1 MSPSLFLSAVGVD
14 IAKASFDAARL
25 SADGKYKHKKF
36 DNTPE
41 GFALFAAWLA
51 SFGSDAPHVCM
62 ESTGPYS
69 LPLADY
75 LIGQGFHVSVV
86 NPAKIAAFAKSELS
100 RAKTDKADAKLIARY
115 ALAMRPSAWMPPP
128 PEIRELQAL
137 LRRVEHLLEMQ
148 RMEQNRQDT
157 TDATIADS
165 IKAVLATLAK
175 ELEATRNQIR
185 RHIDNHPDL
194 KRRADL
200 LESIPGVGKATA
212 AWLLTL
218 LSEHH
223 GFTDAKQ
230 AVAFAGLAPRL
241 RQSGRWAGQTHSPR
255 PETDYCARPFTCLSW
270 RPRSSILLFAPSPS
284 ASRPT
289 ASTAWPS
296 TAPPCASSST
306 SPLPF
311 SNPASRSTL
320 NLNLRDRRKKPK
332 IGIDGGRLRRYL
344 LVLQHDAFT
353 LLEQN
358 VEIGGFHAPASF
370 GIFSANRP

>member
-1 MSPSLFLSAVGVD
+1 MSPILFLIAVGVN

-51 SFGSDAPHVCM
+51 SFGSDASHVCM

-75 LIGQGFHVSVV
+75 LIGEGFHVSVV

-115 ALAMRPSAWMPPP
+115 ALVMRPSAWMPPP

-157 TDATIADS
+157 TDAIIADS

-241 RQSGRWAGQTHSPR
+241 RQSGRWAGQTRIAKTGDRLLRKALYMP
-255 PETDYCARPFTCLSW
+255 
-270 RPRSSILLFAPSPS
+270 ILAATVF
-284 ASRPT
+284 
-289 ASTAWPS
+289 
-296 TAPPCASSST
+296 
-306 SPLPF
+306 
-311 SNPASRSTL
+311 NPAIRAFSQRL
-320 NLNLRDRRKKPK
+320 KANGKHGMAVNCAAMRKLIHIAFAILRTGKPFDPEFK
-332 IGIDGGRLRRYL
+332 
-344 LVLQHDAFT
+344 
-353 LLEQN
+353 
-358 VEIGGFHAPASF
+358 PA
-370 GIFSANRP
+370 